1 VAVFAFPPFLFLIAA
16 DIVGKGWP
24 NHVQQVMASQ
34 VPLVLLVLSRI
45 WSFDVE
51 AVRWRPGHAMAAV
64 LALLFVVY
72 RADQT
77 LNESPY
83 YSGSQA
89 VDHEITEAHELAK
102 YLKAHTTPD
111 DTVFF
116 YAHELHIMLDAER
129 KTATPFF
136 QNGLVNTWGFYQGA
150 PAAPDVAP
158 GPKELEAMKNLQ
170 GYINSVTCPR
180 LTGAK
185 PPGAFI
191 FLDNAGGIF
200 HNAVAEVIGLC
211 PGVEPLLKTR
221 YEQANLPQFPNYHVF
236 IRKTP

>member
-1 VAVFAFPPFLFLIAA
+1 
-16 DIVGKGWP
+16 VGKGWS
-24 NHVQQVMASQ
+24 NHVQQVMAAQ

-45 WSFDVE
+45 WNFDAK
-51 AVRWRPGHAMAAV
+51 AVQWRQAHAMAAV
-64 LALLFVVY
+64 IALLFITY

-83 YSGSQA
+83 YSMPQPQP
-89 VDHEITEAHELAK
+89 VDHEITEAHELAQ
-102 YLKAHTTPD
+102 YLQAHTTPD

-116 YAHELHIMLDAER
+116 YAHELHILVDAER
-129 KTATPFF
+129 RTATPFF

-150 PAAPDVAP
+150 PAAANAAP
-158 GPKELEAMKNLQ
+158 SPKQLEAIKRLQ
-170 GYINSVTCPR
+170 DDINAVTCPR

-191 FLDNAGGIF
+191 FLDGAGGIF
-200 HNAVAEVIGLC
+200 HDAVAEVIGLC

-221 YEQANLPQFPNYHVF
+221 YEQAKLPQFPLYHVF